1 MATQSM
7 PVKSSQCISGHLHNH
22 EEKKSI
28 LGHNWKK
35 HNSAFICF
43 IEKDHTHSIVCITTE
58 LQMFKERMK
67 GNAIE
72 KEREKKEKERKRER
86 IST

>member
-1 MATQSM
+1 MKKKNPYWDTIGKNTT
-7 PVKSSQCISGHLHNH
+7 VHLYVLL
-22 EEKKSI
+22 KKI
-28 LGHNWKK
+28 
-35 HNSAFICF
+35 I
-43 IEKDHTHSIVCITTE
+43 HSIVCITTE

>member
-1 MATQSM
+1 M
-7 PVKSSQCISGHLHNH
+7 HLYVLL
-22 EEKKSI
+22 KKI
-28 LGHNWKK
+28 
-35 HNSAFICF
+35 I
-43 IEKDHTHSIVCITTE
+43 HSIVCITTE

>member
-1 MATQSM
+1 
-7 PVKSSQCISGHLHNH
+7 
-22 EEKKSI
+22 
-28 LGHNWKK
+28 
-35 HNSAFICF
+35 
-43 IEKDHTHSIVCITTE
+43 
-58 LQMFKERMK
+58 MFKERMK

>member
-1 MATQSM
+1 MKKKNPYWDTIGKNTT
-7 PVKSSQCISGHLHNH
+7 VHLYVLL
-22 EEKKSI
+22 KKI
-28 LGHNWKK
+28 
-35 HNSAFICF
+35 I
-43 IEKDHTHSIVCITTE
+43 HSITTE